1 MGRGMRPVPF
11 LRSRT
16 LYPVAMRA
24 LLVGAGGMGR
34 AWARNLTA
42 CPNASLAGWIDVRAG
57 AAEAAAAELNVTPE
71 FTGTDLTEAIR
82 AMAPDFV
89 VDVTPP
95 EVHHRVTLAALGH
108 GLPVIGE
115 KPMAASMA
123 QAREMVAAADAAG
136 KLYMVSQSRRYNA
149 KLAALRRLIQ
159 ERLGTLGILHAD
171 FMIGAH
177 FGGFR
182 DQMDHVLL
190 LDMAIHTFDEA
201 RYLSAQD
208 PVSVYAEE
216 YNPSWSW
223 YRDAASANALF
234 EMTDGVRF
242 AYRGSWCAEG
252 LPTSWDGDWR
262 AVGSRGSAEWDHD
275 GVPRA
280 EIVTEIGGFFSKV
293 EPVQAEVIDAPQG
306 IAGSL
311 AEFLDALKTGA
322 TPNGEC
328 HDNIK
333 SLAMVFGAIESAK
346 RGERVSIAEVMA
358 L

>member
-1 MGRGMRPVPF
+1 
-11 LRSRT
+11 
-16 LYPVAMRA
+16 
-24 LLVGAGGMGR
+24 
-34 AWARNLTA
+34 
-42 CPNASLAGWIDVRAG
+42 
-57 AAEAAAAELNVTPE
+57 
-71 FTGTDLTEAIR
+71 
-82 AMAPDFV
+82 
-89 VDVTPP
+89 
-95 EVHHRVTLAALGH
+95 
-108 GLPVIGE
+108 
-115 KPMAASMA
+115 
-123 QAREMVAAADAAG
+123 MVAAADAAG